1 MTDTRPL
8 ADRMR
13 PSNVERVFGQSHL
26 LDKNRPLHQ
35 VITSG
40 KLHSM
45 VLWGP
50 PGTGKTTLAR
60 LLTENSKARF
70 VTLSAVTSG
79 IKDVRAAVEEA
90 RAAKQ
95 TNQATVLFVDEVHRF
110 NKAQQD
116 GFLPHIEDGTIT
128 LIGATT
134 ENPSFE
140 LNNALLS
147 RVRVYVL
154 KELTI
159 EAIVEILKNALHDNQ
174 QGLGVLNIEA
184 DEAVLESIAKS
195 ANGDARQALNFFE
208 TAVEFIA
215 PNESKLTQECVEQAM
230 VATVHRFDKKG
241 DLFYEQISAVHK
253 AIRGSNP
260 DGALYWLARMLEHG
274 CDPHYILRRL
284 VRIASEDIGNADPRA
299 LQIAVSAW
307 DAYDRLGSPEGDL
320 AIAQTAIYF
329 ACAPKSNA
337 AYSAYNQALKDAR
350 DNGSYRV
357 PAHLCNAPTH
367 MMKQMGYGKDY
378 QYAHDNV
385 QGYSAGQTYF
395 PREMGERHY
404 YHPVDRGLEQ
414 RIAERLREWRALDE
428 AMTTNKRVAN

>member
-1 MTDTRPL
+1 
-8 ADRMR
+8 MR
-13 PSNVERVFGQSHL
+13 PNNIEHVFGQGHL
-26 LDKNRPLHQ
+26 LEPNRPLHQ

-60 LLTENSKARF
+60 LLTENSQARF
-70 VTLSAVTSG
+70 VSLSAVTSG
-79 IKDVRAAVEEA
+79 IKDVRAAVDEA

-95 TNQATVLFVDEVHRF
+95 TGQATVLFVDEVHRF
-110 NKAQQD
+110 NKVQQD

-154 KELTI
+154 KELTTR
-159 EAIVEILKNALHDNQ
+159 AIVDILKNALHDKTS
-174 QGLGVLNIEA
+174 GLGSLNIEGNN
-184 DEAVLESIAKS
+184 EVLDSIAGS
-195 ANGDARQALNFFE
+195 ANGDARQALNFLE
-208 TAVEFIA
+208 TAVEFIL
-215 PNESKLTQECVEQAM
+215 PNESKLTQECVEQALI
-230 VATVHRFDKKG
+230 ATVHRFDNKG
-241 DLFYEQISAVHK
+241 DLFYELISAVHK

-260 DGALYWLARMLEHG
+260 DGTLYWLARMLEHG

-299 LQIAVSAW
+299 LQLAVSAW

-320 AIAQTAIYF
+320 AIAQTAVYF

-337 AYSAYNQALKDAR
+337 AYAAYNQAVKDAR

-357 PAHLCNAPTH
+357 PPHLCNAPTS
-367 MMKQMGYGKDY
+367 MMKRMGYGKDY
-378 QYAHDNV
+378 QYAHDSIN
-385 QGYSAGQTYF
+385 GYSAGQTYF
-395 PREMGERHY
+395 PEEMGEQHY

-414 RIAERLREWRALDE
+414 RIAERLKEWRSMDA
-428 AMTTNKRVAN
+428 AMVSSRRVAN